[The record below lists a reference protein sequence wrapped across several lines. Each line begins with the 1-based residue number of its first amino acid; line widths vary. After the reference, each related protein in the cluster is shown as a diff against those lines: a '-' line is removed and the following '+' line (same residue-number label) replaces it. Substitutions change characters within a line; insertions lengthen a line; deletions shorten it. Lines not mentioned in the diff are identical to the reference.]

1 MSDWCLLLLCCQ
13 GPPGRP
19 GLPGAD
25 GIRGPPGTMLMLPV
39 RENIFPGCSSHMS
52 TRGGCI
58 TLFFYSFQFHFRG
71 NSQKGPMVSPQEAQ
85 ARAILQQTQV
95 PRSFMISKPY
105 NLLLPVATFMLNHA
119 RLLDFFAFQMS
130 MKGPP
135 GPVGLSGRPGPQ
147 VQHTWSLFVLILAA
161 LCYCKLGMCNAF
173 ILIVKMWS
181 ICVKFEWIQWPVLFK
196 PCLLNSF
203 NHAGW
208 SRPHR
213 S

>member
-1 MSDWCLLLLCCQ
+1 MCCQ

-39 RENIFPGCSSHMS
+39 RENIFRGCSSHMS

-58 TLFFYSFQFHFRG
+58 SLFFYSFQFHSGG

-95 PRSFMISKPY
+95 PRSYMISKLY
-105 NLLLPVATFMLNHA
+105 NLPPHVANFMLNYDRH
-119 RLLDFFAFQMS
+119 LDIFAFQMS

-135 GPVGLSGRPGPQ
+135 GPVGLSGRLGPQ
-147 VQHTWSLFVLILAA
+147 VQHT
-161 LCYCKLGMCNAF
+161 
-173 ILIVKMWS
+173 
-181 ICVKFEWIQWPVLFK
+181 
-196 PCLLNSF
+196 
-203 NHAGW
+203 
-208 SRPHR
+208 
-213 S
+213 